1 MNPLKLWL
9 NKSTKPT
16 TKENEYKP
24 KFVCVATTA
33 YPNGK
38 AQFSPN
44 GSGEWYGI
52 TETKKK

>member
-1 MNPLKLWL
+1 MNLIDKWL
-9 NKSTKPT
+9 NKSTNPT